1 MGKKKKESLR
11 ELLVNTII
19 ENASDEME
27 DHVDYIQLAIES
39 EKQLVRRVISI
50 LEYYRNDNESF
61 STFNVAPYGEE

>member
-27 DHVDYIQLAIES
+27 DHADYIQLAIES
-39 EKQLVRRVISI
+39 EEELVRRVIAI
-50 LEYYRNDNESF
+50 LDYYRNDNESF
-61 STFNVAPYGEE
+61 RTFRDLL

>member
-27 DHVDYIQLAIES
+27 NYDDYIQLAIDS
-39 EKQLVRRVISI
+39 EKELVKKLINILEFYRLQISI
-50 LEYYRNDNESF
+50 
-61 STFNVAPYGEE
+61 

>member
-27 DHVDYIQLAIES
+27 NNDDYIQLAIES
-39 EKQLVRRVISI
+39 EKQLVRRVIAI
-50 LEYYRNDNESF
+50 LEYYRNDNERF
-61 STFNVAPYGEE
+61 RTFNEAPYGED

>member
-27 DHVDYIQLAIES
+27 DHADYIQLAIES
-39 EKQLVRRVISI
+39 EKQLVRRVICI

-61 STFNVAPYGEE
+61 RTFNEAPYGED

>member
-27 DHVDYIQLAIES
+27 DHADYIQLAIES
-39 EKQLVRRVISI
+39 EKQLVRRVIGI
-50 LEYYRNDNESF
+50 LEYYRSQTE
-61 STFNVAPYGEE
+61 V